1 MGCLLYTS
9 DVYKRQTFNTFIY
22 NEYQRTENGI
32 ELSSSLP
39 VLSTYAKP
47 TNNLN
52 IETKAHL
59 LIDRRAGENVAGAL
73 HQMYPP
79 PGHRGRM

>member
-1 MGCLLYTS
+1 MSQTFN
-9 DVYKRQTFNTFIY
+9 TFNTFIY

-52 IETKAHL
+52 IETKGL
-59 LIDRRAGENVAGAL
+59 EFDLNIMWLCRMQLRRWLCFNL
-73 HQMYPP
+73 
-79 PGHRGRM
+79 